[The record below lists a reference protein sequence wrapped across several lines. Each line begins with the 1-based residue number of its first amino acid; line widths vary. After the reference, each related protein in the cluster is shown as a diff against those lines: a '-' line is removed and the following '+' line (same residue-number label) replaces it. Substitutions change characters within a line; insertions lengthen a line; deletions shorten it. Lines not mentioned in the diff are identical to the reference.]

1 MNLDNAHCVAANEQP
16 ARLLLALSVMLLGS
30 LVAGCAGTRLT
41 ASPPPPEVQLLA
53 AAELQLPSDCV
64 AASGVVYR
72 TEFEIR
78 PDGRVHE
85 PVSATGNGCVEK
97 ALRDWVATFSYAP
110 LNAATPI
117 AFDWMAVTATR
128 ID

>member
-1 MNLDNAHCVAANEQP
+1 M
-16 ARLLLALSVMLLGS
+16 RLLG
-30 LVAGCAGTRLT
+30 
-41 ASPPPPEVQLLA
+41 
-53 AAELQLPSDCV
+53 AAELQLPGDCE
-64 AASGVVYR
+64 AAAGAVYR
-72 TEFEIR
+72 TQFEIQ
-78 PDGRVHE
+78 PDGRVRH

-110 LNAATPI
+110 LAVATPI